1 LKSQSNKPRNIKTTY
16 NIISD
21 DVADGLYRAQNKFK
35 QKAFSP
41 KSANRK
47 SKKQIQTESAFFK
60 KEKKKT
66 KTAATLLCL
75 EKIPTTGMS
84 P

>member
-1 LKSQSNKPRNIKTTY
+1 LKSKSNKPRNIKTTY

-35 QKAFSP
+35 QKAFFP

-60 KEKKKT
+60 KEKKDEN
-66 KTAATLLCL
+66 CCHSFV
-75 EKIPTTGMS
+75 P
-84 P
+84 

>member
-60 KEKKKT
+60 KEKKT